1 MAKIKKSISV
11 LSAVALCISLA
22 SCSSET
28 TPEETTKQ
36 FAVQTYSDEVATVIQ
51 TVYVQPET
59 RKETIYNH
67 IALQGAVVV
76 EQDGKPYFKYKK
88 KCELCGYIASGNTGI
103 SATSGKINSSFRC
116 PDCGNQQ
123 KIQIETTPGFLL
135 FSLSILQSFTI
146 NHHIIFYDFKT

>member
-1 MAKIKKSISV
+1 MANFKKFMSII
-11 LSAVALCISLA
+11 SAVALCISLA
-22 SCSSET
+22 SCSNKTAS
-28 TPEETTKQ
+28 EETAEVSQNT
-36 FAVQTYSDEVATVIQ
+36 VYSHSAESNKVATVIR

-67 IALQGAVVV
+67 IALQGAVIV

-88 KCELCGYIASGNTGI
+88 KCELCGYIAGGNTGI

-123 KIQIETTPGFLL
+123 KIQIETTR
-135 FSLSILQSFTI
+135 Q
-146 NHHIIFYDFKT
+146 